1 MKRFCIC
8 MAVWFALQAGPTAAQ
23 AVKQEP
29 DRNPERRGIRRLSD
43 DEIRSL
49 STPRK
54 KPKKFDLD
62 ARKSIFVTDLA
73 IMKLFTF
80 EELMK
85 RLASERGPQQVTK
98 DALFQ
103 QWWDTA
109 NPASTFTLPFGGPNC
124 DSGLLNT
131 FPYTCPRNEGQQVI
145 FNAFGPPATPATY
158 TAIALSNR
166 FDLTTPPAK
175 GGGDCGEY
183 RIVFERNS
191 GAATGPPNRNLI
203 IFEAVLPNP
212 HPDPHSLKGCRPIQD
227 FWESLSDPSLSVAT
241 RGARLHDFYY
251 EGLHHA
257 HIEPV
262 VMAKHYG
269 SAAPNADGQVRT
281 NQFMTGSAPQIWM
294 LRQFHIVNDAAGMKF
309 IPVIV
314 ATNPPASLFDE
325 TIAQPLG
332 PGFRTDFLNQVAPL
346 SVASTDPYAIDDI
359 SMETASTYAGG
370 ESQETPPPTPGP
382 MDYTAAFANS
392 PSFKLAIQGKIP
404 ASSTLTPADIVSR
417 AQTQSC
423 AGCHHISVGAQL
435 GGGVGP
441 WPATLGPTGFQ
452 FTHEQL
458 APPFDLSGG
467 ADGPRYQISD
477 ALKNVFLPFRKHI
490 IETFLQ

>member
-1 MKRFCIC
+1 M
-8 MAVWFALQAGPTAAQ
+8 
-23 AVKQEP
+23 
-29 DRNPERRGIRRLSD
+29 
-43 DEIRSL
+43 
-49 STPRK
+49 
-54 KPKKFDLD
+54 
-62 ARKSIFVTDLA
+62 
-73 IMKLFTF
+73 
-80 EELMK
+80 EL
-85 RLASERGPQQVTK
+85 P
-98 DALFQ
+98 
-103 QWWDTA
+103 
-109 NPASTFTLPFGGPNC
+109 
-124 DSGLLNT
+124 
-131 FPYTCPRNEGQQVI
+131 
-145 FNAFGPPATPATY
+145 
-158 TAIALSNR
+158 
-166 FDLTTPPAK
+166 
-175 GGGDCGEY
+175 
-183 RIVFERNS
+183 
-191 GAATGPPNRNLI
+191 
-203 IFEAVLPNP
+203 
-212 HPDPHSLKGCRPIQD
+212 
-227 FWESLSDPSLSVAT
+227 
-241 RGARLHDFYY
+241 
-251 EGLHHA
+251 
-257 HIEPV
+257 
-262 VMAKHYG
+262 
-269 SAAPNADGQVRT
+269 
-281 NQFMTGSAPQIWM
+281 
-294 LRQFHIVNDAAGMKF
+294 RQFHIVNDAAGMKF

-325 TIAQPLG
+325 TITQPLG

-346 SVASTDPYAIDDI
+346 SLASTDPYAIDDI